1 MGIYALYARKGDKE
15 MSDYMPDRPIND
27 TQRELFGARFE
38 SFVEGL
44 PDALESELRQ
54 VSEALK
60 ALSDALRSELYC
72 ADFGTDW
79 RSYDEEF
86 FVNLKNAVDY
96 FGG

>member
-1 MGIYALYARKGDKE
+1 

-27 TQRELFGARFE
+27 TQRELFEARFE
-38 SFVEGL
+38 EFVEGL

-60 ALSDALRSELYC
+60 ALSDALRIELYGHNL
-72 ADFGTDW
+72 DTDW